1 MTNPVGRSGFFV
13 ALCRQKV
20 TILINRK
27 TKWLEILNGTY
38 FDMSI
43 IGNMNQKWNLFLK
56 HY

>member
-20 TILINRK
+20 IILINRK

-43 IGNMNQKWNLFLK
+43 I
-56 HY
+56 